1 MQYFLIYVAM
11 MLYIIGA
18 TGIDLV
24 FAIDE
29 SSSIAN
35 ITSDGFDLIREFAA
49 NISSTLDIGLQGSL
63 VGVILFSSNASI
75 EFNVTR
81 HTDEASLLTAI
92 DNLPYRGGGTNIAAA
107 LDLLRTAGQ
116 PGGALNL
123 RNGFT
128 HIAALV
134 IDGVSN
140 DQNATL
146 TAANALHS
154 SNIYDHVYAISVSE
168 AVNAGEAELRA
179 IASDPSLVFSLS
191 NFDGLVITEQT
202 ANQQA
207 VPSVGKLL
215 IAWLWL
221 DLKSKFCSSYFPV

>member
-92 DNLPYRGGGTNIAAA
+92 DKLPYRGGGTNTAAA

-154 SNIYDHVYAISVSE
+154 TNIYDHV
-168 AVNAGEAELRA
+168 
-179 IASDPSLVFSLS
+179 
-191 NFDGLVITEQT
+191 
-202 ANQQA
+202 
-207 VPSVGKLL
+207 
-215 IAWLWL
+215 
-221 DLKSKFCSSYFPV
+221 